1 MWGFPQDKWPSFFNK
16 EVSWNKNR
24 RGRLF
29 QIRDL
34 KDHGWNMFES
44 VKKAF
49 FENQENL
56 TWTGY

>member
-1 MWGFPQDKWPSFFNK
+1 MEQKREGKAVSNK
-16 EVSWNKNR
+16 
-24 RGRLF
+24 
-29 QIRDL
+29 RDL
-34 KDHGWNMFES
+34 KAHGWNMFES